1 MVLIYGKGKTGQAVF
16 EFLNEKREKILI
28 RDDFDFVEE
37 DLKDTSQIIVSPG
50 VPFFHQ
56 IYKLARKNNIEIIGE
71 IEFAYRYF
79 DGFITAITGTDGK
92 STTTYLLGQL
102 LQEKKTFIGGNYGEP
117 FVNAIKENKK
127 NAVLELS
134 SFQIYSTK
142 SFKPDIAIFL
152 NFSTDHLNWHKTE
165 KHYLLSKYRLFKN
178 QTEKDIAI
186 LNFDDEK
193 VKNSPTRAK
202 RYYFSLEKLPDNV
215 EGIYPDG
222 SSLYLKINGKQEKI
236 NISGF
241 KLIGEHNLQNLMAAV
256 LAAYLQGISI
266 DKINKKIPELK
277 SLPYRI
283 EFKKEINGIKFYND
297 AKSTT
302 VQSVLKAVE
311 SFNEKV
317 VLILGGIYKGG
328 DFSVLRD
335 ISNISKFVIIGQDK
349 ESLQRMIN
357 RPEKTYLADTLKEAV
372 KTAYSLA
379 EKGNI
384 VLFSP
389 GCASF
394 DMFKNYIDRG
404 EQFNKIVEELE

>member
-16 EFLNEKREKILI
+16 DFLKEKGEKVLI
-28 RDDFDFVEE
+28 RDDSDFSEE
-37 DLKDTSQIIVSPG
+37 DLKGINQVIVSPG
-50 VPFFHQ
+50 VPFFHK
-56 IYKLARKNNIEIIGE
+56 IYKLARKNNIEIIGD
-71 IEFAYRYF
+71 IEFAYRF
-79 DGFITAITGTDGK
+79 FNGFITAITGTDGK

-102 LQEKKTFIGGNYGEP
+102 LEEKEPFIGGNYGEP
-117 FVNAIKENKK
+117 FVNAMKENKK

-165 KHYLLSKYRLFKN
+165 KHYLLSKYKLFKN

-202 RYYFSLEKLPDNV
+202 RYYFSLEELPDNV
-215 EGIYPDG
+215 EGIYPEG

-236 NISGF
+236 DISDF
-241 KLIGEHNLQNLMAAV
+241 KLIGKHNLQNLMAAV
-256 LAAYLQGISI
+256 LAAYLQGVSVDTISQ
-266 DKINKKIPELK
+266 KIPELK

-302 VQSVLKAVE
+302 VQSVVKAVE
-311 SFNEKV
+311 SFDKDII
-317 VLILGGIYKGG
+317 LILGGIYKGG

-349 ESLQRMIN
+349 KLLQRMIN

-379 EKGNI
+379 EKGNT

>member
-16 EFLNEKREKILI
+16 DFLKEKGEKVLI
-28 RDDFDFVEE
+28 RDDSDFSEE
-37 DLKDTSQIIVSPG
+37 DLKGINQVIVSPG
-50 VPFFHQ
+50 VPFFHK
-56 IYKLARKNNIEIIGE
+56 IYKLARKNNIEIIGD
-71 IEFAYRYF
+71 IEFAYRF
-79 DGFITAITGTDGK
+79 FNGFITAITGTDGK

-102 LQEKKTFIGGNYGEP
+102 LEEKEPFIGGNYGEP
-117 FVNAIKENKK
+117 FVNAMKENKK

-142 SFKPDIAIFL
+142 SFKPDIALFL

-165 KHYLLSKYRLFKN
+165 KHYLLSKYKLFKN

-215 EGIYPDG
+215 EGIYPEG

-236 NISGF
+236 DISDF
-241 KLIGEHNLQNLMAAV
+241 KLIGKHNLQNLMAAV
-256 LAAYLQGISI
+256 LAAYLQGVSVDTISQ
-266 DKINKKIPELK
+266 KIPELK

-302 VQSVLKAVE
+302 VQSVVKAVE
-311 SFNEKV
+311 SFDKDII
-317 VLILGGIYKGG
+317 LILGGIYKGG

-335 ISNISKFVIIGQDK
+335 IPNISKFVIIGQDK

-357 RPEKTYLADTLKEAV
+357 RPEKTYLIDTLKEAV

-379 EKGNI
+379 EKGDI

>member
-1 MVLIYGKGKTGQAVF
+1 MVLVYGKGKTGQAVF
-16 EFLNEKREKILI
+16 DFLQKRGEKVLI
-28 RDDFDFVEE
+28 RDDSDFSME
-37 DLKDTSQIIVSPG
+37 DLKKINQIIVSPG
-50 VPFFHQ
+50 VPFFHR
-56 IYKLARKNNIEIIGE
+56 IYKLARKNNIEIIGD

-92 STTTYLLGQL
+92 STTTYILGQL
-102 LQEKKTFIGGNYGEP
+102 LEEKSPFIGGNYGEP
-117 FVNAIKENKK
+117 FINVIKENKK

-152 NFSTDHLNWHKTE
+152 NFSTDHLNWHKKE

-178 QTEKDIAI
+178 QTEKDMAI
-186 LNFDDEK
+186 LNFDDEN
-193 VKNSPTRAK
+193 VKNSPTKAK
-202 RYYFSLEKLPDNV
+202 IYYFSLKKLPENI

-222 SSLYLKINGKQEKI
+222 KYLYLKINGKQEKI
-236 NISGF
+236 DVSGF
-241 KLIGEHNLQNLMAAV
+241 KLIGKHNLQNLMAAI
-256 LAAYLQGISI
+256 LAAYIQGVSVE
-266 DKINKKIPELK
+266 KINQKIPELK

-302 VQSVLKAVE
+302 VQSVIKAVE
-311 SFNEKV
+311 SFDEPV
-317 VLILGGIYKGG
+317 VLILGGLYKGG
-328 DFSVLRD
+328 DFSVLRN
-335 ISNISKFVIIGQDK
+335 IPNISKFVIIGQDK
-349 ESLQRMIN
+349 ELLQKMIN
-357 RPEKTYLADTLKEAV
+357 QPEKIYLADTLKEAV
-372 KTAYSLA
+372 KTAYSLV

-384 VLFSP
+384 ILFSP

-404 EQFNKIVEELE
+404 EQFNKIVEEME